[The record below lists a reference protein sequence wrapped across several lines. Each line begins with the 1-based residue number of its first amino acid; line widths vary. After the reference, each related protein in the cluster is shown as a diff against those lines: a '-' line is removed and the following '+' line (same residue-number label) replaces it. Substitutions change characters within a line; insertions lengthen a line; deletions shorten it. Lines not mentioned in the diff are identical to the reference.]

1 MLSIP
6 SRYSNIRLQ
15 DAQGLYSAFKHAV
28 QDENGKSVA
37 ERHLDSILC
46 STSSVELE
54 VCLLESPPPASLQ
67 WSGLIYQVRDEATGE
82 PKVVLKGCGG
92 KANCGETVALM
103 GPSGAGLCLRITL
116 QRAEKQETASSIVI
130 SMSART

>member
-1 MLSIP
+1 MHSWPQVLGNVYAVRWSH
-6 SRYSNIRLQ
+6 YSNFRPPV
-15 DAQGLYSAFKHAV
+15 AQALCSAFKHAV
-28 QDENGKSVA
+28 QDENVKSVA
-37 ERHLDSILC
+37 ELHLDSILC
-46 STSSVELE
+46 STSSVELD

-103 GPSGAGLCLRITL
+103 GPSGAGVCLRIIL
-116 QRAEKQETASSIVI
+116 RRAE
-130 SMSART
+130 